1 MLNNLRNFSKT
12 KLSGLL
18 IAIIIVPFVFWG
30 MGGVFSSGNKNNIVK
45 IDKKNVSIKDFMTHL
60 NNLGI
65 SENFIKKNIENNS
78 IENLISDLISKE
90 IILLEIK
97 KNSLHFNDE
106 VLLTLI
112 KSNKNFH
119 DDKGNFSRVLYE
131 KYLLLNNISAPEYEN
146 RLKLNELQKNLF
158 SYISG
163 GVKSPEF
170 FIKQEYN
177 YRNREINIDYISLE
191 SLFKKNFTDEEI
203 SNYINQNKQNLLNEF
218 IDISFVKIKPEDLT
232 NTNEFND
239 EFFKLIDEI
248 DNMVN
253 NEDSIEL
260 ISSKYNLKLD
270 TVKDFNKEN
279 KNSEEFLKEIYENR
293 NVNRSNLVD
302 KNDYFILYNIEKIE
316 KKLPDIKSDDFKKK
330 IINILSLEAK
340 LNFNKNLITKINDR
354 QFKESN
360 FLKIAD
366 KVGGYKNLKLNDIE
380 DNDKF
385 SGKSVQVIFNT
396 ALNNFNLIVDNNNN
410 IYLFKV
416 KNIKINEIN
425 KNSKEFVDYEISTKK
440 KIGNSLYQSY
450 DIIINKNYKVNINN
464 QSIEKVKNYFR

>member
-1 MLNNLRNFSKT
+1 M
-12 KLSGLL
+12 
-18 IAIIIVPFVFWG
+18 
-30 MGGVFSSGNKNNIVK
+30 
-45 IDKKNVSIKDFMTHL
+45 
-60 NNLGI
+60 
-65 SENFIKKNIENNS
+65 
-78 IENLISDLISKE
+78 
-90 IILLEIK
+90 
-97 KNSLHFNDE
+97 
-106 VLLTLI
+106 
-112 KSNKNFH
+112 
-119 DDKGNFSRVLYE
+119 
-131 KYLLLNNISAPEYEN
+131 
-146 RLKLNELQKNLF
+146 
-158 SYISG
+158 
-163 GVKSPEF
+163 
-170 FIKQEYN
+170 
-177 YRNREINIDYISLE
+177 
-191 SLFKKNFTDEEI
+191 
-203 SNYINQNKQNLLNEF
+203 
-218 IDISFVKIKPEDLT
+218 
-232 NTNEFND
+232 
-239 EFFKLIDEI
+239 
-248 DNMVN
+248 
-253 NEDSIEL
+253 
-260 ISSKYNLKLD
+260 
-270 TVKDFNKEN
+270 
-279 KNSEEFLKEIYENR
+279 
-293 NVNRSNLVD
+293 D